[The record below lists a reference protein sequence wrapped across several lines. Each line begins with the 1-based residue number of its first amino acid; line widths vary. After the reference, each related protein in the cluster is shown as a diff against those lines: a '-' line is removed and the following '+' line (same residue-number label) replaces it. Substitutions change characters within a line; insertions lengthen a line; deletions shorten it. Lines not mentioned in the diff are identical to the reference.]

1 MSAEVELLEA
11 IEELA
16 ELLERGNRKG
26 SYYYEDVVVKRWVLG
41 SGGASGNCPECEENA
56 EAGEIEESEF
66 FPAEGAFGPVDEPPL
81 HPHCDCTVEYRDT
94 RHRVYL

>member
-41 SGGASGNCPECEENA
+41 SGGRSGNCESCVENA
-56 EAGEIEESEF
+56 DAGWIEEDDV
-66 FPAEGAFGPVDEPPL
+66 FPADGQFGYVDEPPL
-81 HPHCDCTVEYRDT
+81 HSSCTCGIEWKDT
-94 RHRVYL
+94 RRRVYV